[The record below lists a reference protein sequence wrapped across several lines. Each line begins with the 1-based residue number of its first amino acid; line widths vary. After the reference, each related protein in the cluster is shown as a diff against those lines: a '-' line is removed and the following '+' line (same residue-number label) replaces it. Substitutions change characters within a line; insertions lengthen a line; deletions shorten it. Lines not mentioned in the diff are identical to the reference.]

1 MCIFIKHITCVGL
14 RTNQAEKMR
23 LSIWHMWRFEAK
35 VAIVKR
41 ANETGG
47 LQKAAAAGPEFPALG
62 NWRHFVKN
70 LSRPVK
76 LSAAHPPLYEAKHV
90 RLSGQL
96 TIRCQRATAAPK
108 RWQEEKFANIVVTL
122 GLHQSIF
129 RCGGLVVRL
138 WQFEGL
144 ALTYSGST
152 FEVEVE
158 SGSKLECFKPAQWR
172 PGDRARSGGCQ
183 SGLKIMF
190 KVTIRWWR
198 GRLTGGGKI
207 LFQTNQFSRE
217 IPIWSEISIQWPFK
231 VFYFYVHLM
240 HLSKLRLI
248 SQKMLDGP

>member
-1 MCIFIKHITCVGL
+1 MKRVNESGGREGCRK
-14 RTNQAEKMR
+14 R
-23 LSIWHMWRFEAK
+23 LPEASPSSRLWEIDDTLSK
-35 VAIVKR
+35 ICQDLSNCRRHTHLYMKQ
-41 ANETGG
+41 NMSDCQDS
-47 LQKAAAAGPEFPALG
+47 LQ
-62 NWRHFVKN
+62 
-70 LSRPVK
+70 SD
-76 LSAAHPPLYEAKHV
+76 V
-90 RLSGQL
+90 RG
-96 TIRCQRATAAPK
+96 RRATPK

-158 SGSKLECFKPAQWR
+158 SGSKLECLKPAQWR

-198 GRLTGGGKI
+198 ARLTGGGKI

-217 IPIWSEISIQWPFK
+217 IPIWSEIFIQWPFK
-231 VFYFYVHLM
+231 VFYFHSVNPT
-240 HLSKLRLI
+240 
-248 SQKMLDGP
+248 DGPSL